1 MHLRGVDQGG
11 ASSSTCCPKV
21 VQCNAEKGKEE
32 EKEKE
37 VQG

>member
-1 MHLRGVDQGG
+1 MNSRGVDRGG
-11 ASSSTCCPKV
+11 ASLSMCCPKV
-21 VQCNAEKGKEE
+21 VQCDAGKVKEE